1 MQVGGKK
8 LEKTNPLGI
17 LAAAAGA
24 LVAVGLLVL
33 MLLVVE
39 ARPAEATFPG
49 QNGRIAYTAYDGWDD
64 EIYTI
69 RPTGGSPFEVTNN
82 ESWRYGEDTI
92 PFEDRW
98 PSYSPDGMKI
108 AYVGYDENVPVEG
121 DYEIFTINAA
131 GGTPFQVTHD
141 TAEGWEVRSPAFSPD
156 GKRIAYT
163 QVAPTSL
170 QTTQIYTI
178 DATGGTPFNVTK
190 DSTGTHH
197 DSPDYSPDGKTI
209 AYTGYDGHDY
219 EIYTIDATGGTPF
232 NVTNNGTDDY
242 DPSYSPNGRK
252 IAYTGYDGNDTEI
265 YKISPAGGTPL
276 KVTNNRRGE
285 YDPSYSPNGR
295 KIAYLSDGGQGYDSE
310 IYKIDHNGGTPV
322 NVTNNETDER
332 WPSWG
337 SRP

>member
-178 DATGGTPFNVTK
+178 DATGGTPFNVT
-190 DSTGTHH
+190 
-197 DSPDYSPDGKTI
+197 
-209 AYTGYDGHDY
+209 
-219 EIYTIDATGGTPF
+219 
-232 NVTNNGTDDY
+232 NNGTDDY